1 MIRARVAMLAITMA
15 FRISLPH
22 LSVNTPLQSGITKSR
37 FGITTCTAHL
47 AGLDLPIGQGMECVT
62 KNAGGVSG
70 RLYENIAR
78 TLEQAIELGH
88 YKPGGRLPS
97 ERELAEEFGVSR
109 PVVREAIIVLE
120 LRGLVMR
127 RHGAGVY
134 VAAKTLLPPI
144 SPDEADGPFEV
155 TEARRLL
162 EGEIAALA
170 AIAATDQQIQEMDAI
185 IARLGDMRNDQ
196 ATREQA
202 DRAFHLALARA
213 TNNDVL
219 VGLVESLWDK
229 RYQSP
234 LCVYFFTRAR
244 DAGATSTVD
253 EHQIVLDALKVR
265 DPDAARQAMRDHLAR
280 VTQNLLMA
288 TEADVMDRARLRVE
302 ERRFDFARRAG
313 VKL

>member
-1 MIRARVAMLAITMA
+1 MAQGEKDELA
-15 FRISLPH
+15 
-22 LSVNTPLQSGITKSR
+22 
-37 FGITTCTAHL
+37 
-47 AGLDLPIGQGMECVT
+47 
-62 KNAGGVSG
+62 KNADGANA
-70 RLYENIAR
+70 RLYESIAH
-78 TLEQAIELGH
+78 TLEQAIEVGR

-120 LRGLVMR
+120 LRGLVQR

-134 VAAKTLLPPI
+134 VAAKTAPQPI

-170 AIAATDQQIQEMDAI
+170 AVAATDKQIDEMEAI
-185 IARLGDMRNDQ
+185 IARIGDMRTDQ

-202 DRAFHLALARA
+202 DRAFHVALARS

-234 LCVYFFTRAR
+234 LCVYFFSRAR
-244 DAGATSTVD
+244 DAGIQPPVD
-253 EHQIVLDALKVR
+253 EHQVVLDALKAR
-265 DPDAARQAMRDHLAR
+265 DPEAARQAMRDHLAR
-280 VTQNLLMA
+280 VTQNLLIA
-288 TEADVMDRARLRVE
+288 TEADVLDRARLRVE

>member
-1 MIRARVAMLAITMA
+1 MLAITMA
-15 FRISLPH
+15 RGISLPH
-22 LSVNTPLQSGITKSR
+22 LSVNKLLQLGITSFDSGIS
-37 FGITTCTAHL
+37 TCTTNAARL
-47 AGLDLPIGQGMECVT
+47 GLREREGT
-62 KNAGGVSG
+62 KRVAKSAEGASA

-78 TLEQAIELGH
+78 TLEQAIEVGR

-120 LRGLVMR
+120 LRGLVQR

-134 VAAKTLLPPI
+134 VAAKAAPLPI
-144 SPDEADGPFEV
+144 SPEEADGPFEV
-155 TEARRLL
+155 TEARRLV

-170 AIAATDQQIQEMDAI
+170 AAAATDKQIEEMEAI
-185 IARLGDMRNDQ
+185 IARIGDMRTDQ

-202 DRAFHLALARA
+202 DRAFHVALARS

-234 LCVYFFTRAR
+234 LCVYFFSRAR
-244 DAGATSTVD
+244 DAGIQPPVD
-253 EHQIVLDALKVR
+253 EHQLVLDALM
-265 DPDAARQAMRDHLAR
+265 P
-280 VTQNLLMA
+280 
-288 TEADVMDRARLRVE
+288 RARRCATILP
-302 ERRFDFARRAG
+302 A
-313 VKL
+313 

>member
-1 MIRARVAMLAITMA
+1 MA
-15 FRISLPH
+15 
-22 LSVNTPLQSGITKSR
+22 
-37 FGITTCTAHL
+37 
-47 AGLDLPIGQGMECVT
+47 
-62 KNAGGVSG
+62 KNAEGAGA
-70 RLYENIAR
+70 RLYESIAR
-78 TLEQAIELGH
+78 ALEQAIEVGR

-97 ERELAEEFGVSR
+97 ERELSDQFGVSR

-120 LRGLVMR
+120 LRGLVQR

-134 VAAKTLLPPI
+134 VAAKTPVKL
-144 SPDEADGPFEV
+144 SGADDADGPFEV

-162 EGEIAALA
+162 EGEVAALA
-170 AIAATDQQIQEMDAI
+170 ATAASDQQIAEMEAI
-185 IARLGDMRNDQ
+185 IARIGDMRTDQ

-202 DRAFHLALARA
+202 DRAFHTALARA

-234 LCVYFFTRAR
+234 LCVYFFSRAR
-244 DAGATSTVD
+244 EAGIQPPVD
-253 EHQIVLDALKVR
+253 EHRLVLDALKAR

-280 VTQNLLMA
+280 VTQNLLIA

-313 VKL
+313 IGL

>member
-1 MIRARVAMLAITMA
+1 VAKEAERA
-15 FRISLPH
+15 
-22 LSVNTPLQSGITKSR
+22 
-37 FGITTCTAHL
+37 
-47 AGLDLPIGQGMECVT
+47 
-62 KNAGGVSG
+62 NA

-78 TLEQAIELGH
+78 TLEQAIEMGR
-88 YKPGGRLPS
+88 YKAGGRLPS
-97 ERELAEEFGVSR
+97 ERELAEEFAVSR

-120 LRGLVMR
+120 LRGLVRR

-134 VAAKTLLPPI
+134 VSAKQPI
-144 SPDEADGPFEV
+144 APSSAEEADGPFEV

-170 AIAATDQQIQEMDAI
+170 AATASDQQIAEMAAI
-185 IARLGDMRNDQ
+185 IDRIGDMRTDQ

-202 DRAFHLALARA
+202 DRAFHLALARS
-213 TNNDVL
+213 TGNDVL

-234 LCVYFFTRAR
+234 LCVYFFSRAR
-244 DAGATSTVD
+244 DAGIQPPVD
-253 EHQIVLDALKVR
+253 EHQVVLDALKAR

-280 VTQNLLMA
+280 VTQNLLIA
-288 TEADVMDRARLRVE
+288 TEADVVDRARLRVE